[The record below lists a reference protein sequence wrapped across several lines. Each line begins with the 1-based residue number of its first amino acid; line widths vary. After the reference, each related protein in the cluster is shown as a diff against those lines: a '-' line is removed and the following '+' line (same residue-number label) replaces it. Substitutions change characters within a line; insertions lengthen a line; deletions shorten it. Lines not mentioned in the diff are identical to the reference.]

1 MKSPFPRIGII
12 GAGQL
17 GRMSAAPAAALG
29 IDLVLLAQ
37 SANDSGAQVTTFE
50 VGDYR
55 DLVQVRE
62 FARR

>member
-1 MKSPFPRIGII
+1 
-12 GAGQL
+12 
-17 GRMSAAPAAALG
+17 MSAAPAAALG

-37 SANDSGAQVTTFE
+37 SATDSGAQVAAFE

-62 FARR
+62 FAKKCDLLTFEH